1 MGYECILLEVRDR
14 VARITFNRPHLL
26 NAFSE
31 AMSKELIRAVAECVE
46 NDEVRVIV
54 LTGAGKAF
62 MAGADISMLE
72 AWTALPGGKA
82 DLEKVLAGF
91 FSPTMLEQCPTPVLA
106 AVNGP
111 ALGMGCEIAIG
122 CDLRIAARSAVFGQ
136 PEIDLGI
143 MTGAGATQRLRRI
156 VGAGRAMEMLL
167 TGRRLSAEEAWGWGL
182 VNRVVADADLESA
195 VADLAREISRKP
207 KESLRST
214 KRAVVQGYS
223 TGLSEGVAYE
233 LGLFARIFETADARE
248 GIRAFLEK
256 RKPSFL

>member
-1 MGYECILLEVRDR
+1 MEYECITLEARGR
-14 VARITFNRPHLL
+14 VARITFNRPHVL

-46 NDEVRVIV
+46 NDDVRVIV
-54 LTGAGKAF
+54 VTGAGKAF
-62 MAGADISMLE
+62 MAGADLSMLE

-91 FSPTMLEQCPTPVLA
+91 FSPTMLEQCPKPVLA

-111 ALGMGCEIAIG
+111 ALGMGCEIALG
-122 CDLRIAARSAVFGQ
+122 CDMRIAARSAVFGQ

-143 MTGAGATQRLRRI
+143 MTGAGATQRLWRL

-167 TGRRLSAEEAWGWGL
+167 TGRRLSAEEAWEWGL
-182 VNRVVADADLESA
+182 VNRVVPDEDFESM
-195 VADLAREISRKP
+195 VAHIAREIAVKP
-207 KESLRST
+207 KESLRCT
-214 KRAVVQGYS
+214 KRAVVEGYS
-223 TGLSEGVAYE
+223 TGLSKGVAYE
-233 LGLFARIFETADARE
+233 VELFSGLFETADARE
-248 GIRAFLEK
+248 GIKAFLEK